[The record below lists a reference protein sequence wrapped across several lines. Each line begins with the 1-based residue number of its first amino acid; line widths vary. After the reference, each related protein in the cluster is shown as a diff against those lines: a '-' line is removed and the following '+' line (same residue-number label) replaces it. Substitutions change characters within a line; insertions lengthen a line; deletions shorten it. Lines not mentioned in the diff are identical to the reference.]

1 MIRIPDKDE
10 GDNTRSKRRLL
21 QTLDPPKSI
30 HPLNFHA
37 SNIELVNQTLTT
49 RLTCGPT
56 ESESAGELYIGSED
70 SGQMSENPDDL
81 EIEDDVAYPPNGR
94 ESVPLFPDRTAET
107 EDTQRCLP
115 QAVAPPQDQRRW
127 HVSAPDIEEA
137 IQTLCAKFGRA
148 PTQIEVAEELGFDL
162 RTYWQVL
169 TYLKDL
175 GSGTLYTDRTAD
187 SGKEELV
194 YVPSN
199 SGDDTLHRCL
209 RSEMKGL
216 LTEAI
221 RNLPECE
228 RLVITFYYYES
239 LRDEDISLILDIARS
254 TVSTIRKSVR
264 LRLCASL
271 ASSTLS
277 ERLRDLCARR
287 RRARAAEEGDT
298 STTVPDEEAAHVV
311 VSGSQSGWLPKGSSW
326 ERFGDRASWDSA
338 FRSWYSLN
346 DQQEL
351 TQIRRKED
359 YHLGLELGLDP
370 ERKL

>member
-10 GDNTRSKRRLL
+10 GDNTQSKRRLL
-21 QTLDPPKSI
+21 ETLDPPKSI
-30 HPLNFHA
+30 HPLNLHT
-37 SNIELVNQTLTT
+37 SNIELINQTLTT
-49 RLTCGPT
+49 RPAGGPT
-56 ESESAGELYIGSED
+56 ETESTGELYIGPKDSE
-70 SGQMSENPDDL
+70 QMSENPDDL
-81 EIEDDVAYPPNGR
+81 EIEDDVAHPPNGR
-94 ESVPLFPDRTAET
+94 ESVPLFPNRTAKT
-107 EDTQRCLP
+107 ENTQRCLP

-137 IQTLCAKFGRA
+137 IQTLSAKFGRA
-148 PTQIEVAEELGFDL
+148 PTQIEVAEELDIDL

-169 TYLKDL
+169 SYLKDL

-221 RNLPECE
+221 SNLPERE
-228 RLVITFYYYES
+228 RLVVTFYYVEYLGDKE
-239 LRDEDISLILDIARS
+239 ISLILDIAQS

-264 LRLCASL
+264 LHLCASL
-271 ASSTLS
+271 ASSLLS
-277 ERLRDLCARR
+277 EQLRDLCARR
-287 RRARAAEEGDT
+287 RRARSAEESDT
-298 STTVPDEEAAHVV
+298 GTKAPDEEGAHVV
-311 VSGSQSGWLPKGSSW
+311 VSGSQSGWLPKGFSW
-326 ERFGDRASWDSA
+326 ERFDERASWDRA
-338 FRSWYSLN
+338 FRSWYSLD

-359 YHLGLELGLDP
+359 YHLRLELGLDP